1 MALVIGSGNEDEM
14 DYAGALILKYSKIE
28 KTTVPTVIVH
38 REKESTFRIIASASA
53 WGPYDGFKIL
63 TCMRTV

>member
-38 REKESTFRIIASASA
+38 REKESTFRIISSLPEAEAAQTLSSAH
-53 WGPYDGFKIL
+53 
-63 TCMRTV
+63 